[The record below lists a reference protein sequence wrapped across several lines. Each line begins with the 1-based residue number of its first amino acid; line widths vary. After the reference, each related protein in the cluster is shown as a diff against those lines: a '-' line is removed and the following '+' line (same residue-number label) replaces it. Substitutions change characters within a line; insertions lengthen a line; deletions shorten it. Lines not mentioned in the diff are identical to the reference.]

1 MIRVKICGLTNP
13 GDVRMCARAGADALG
28 FVVEYPEPVP
38 WNLSAAGARELMA
51 AVPPFVTAC
60 LVLGGAPEHQLALA
74 EELHPGAVQLHGEET
89 LEQTRRLCRALRRM
103 GIMPIKALRIS
114 PSGCCAGEEPDPL
127 RAARLYTEAGVAA
140 LVLDAQA
147 PGRPGGTGIPIP
159 MAAARAVLGE
169 CRIPVILA
177 GGLRPENVAARVADL
192 RPYGVDVLTGVE
204 KSPGHKDPERVRAF
218 LAALGRQ

>member
-1 MIRVKICGLTNP
+1 
-13 GDVRMCARAGADALG
+13 
-28 FVVEYPEPVP
+28 
-38 WNLSAAGARELMA
+38 
-51 AVPPFVTAC
+51 
-60 LVLGGAPEHQLALA
+60 
-74 EELHPGAVQLHGEET
+74 
-89 LEQTRRLCRALRRM
+89 
-103 GIMPIKALRIS
+103 
-114 PSGCCAGEEPDPL
+114 
-127 RAARLYTEAGVAA
+127 
-140 LVLDAQA
+140 
-147 PGRPGGTGIPIP
+147 

>member
-51 AVPPFVTAC
+51 AVPPFVTVC

-89 LEQTRRLCRALRRM
+89 LEQTRQLCRA
-103 GIMPIKALRIS
+103 
-114 PSGCCAGEEPDPL
+114 
-127 RAARLYTEAGVAA
+127 
-140 LVLDAQA
+140 
-147 PGRPGGTGIPIP
+147 
-159 MAAARAVLGE
+159 
-169 CRIPVILA
+169 
-177 GGLRPENVAARVADL
+177 
-192 RPYGVDVLTGVE
+192 
-204 KSPGHKDPERVRAF
+204 
-218 LAALGRQ
+218 